1 MLPNCD
7 VREDSWESLGLKG
20 DQTSQSQRKS
30 TMNIHWKDWGW
41 RWSFNILAT
50 WCEQPTHWKRPWC
63 WERMKAKGEGNRGW
77 DGWMASPIQW
87 TWTWANWEMVSNREV
102 WHAAVHEVSK
112 SQIRLSDWTAT
123 ATTMVSHMQVPT
135 WQGKEHTLIEEK
147 ESCEGYSKPS
157 SWLFT
162 GRVLVQKETFFF
174 FLLGSAII
182 VRWVLLL
189 QLST

>member
-1 MLPNCD
+1 MKLQYFGHLMRTANSLEKTLMLRKNEGKRRRRQQRMRWLD
-7 VREDSWESLGLKG
+7 GITDSMDMNLGKL
-20 DQTSQSQRKS
+20 
-30 TMNIHWKDWGW
+30 
-41 RWSFNILAT
+41 
-50 WCEQPTHWKRPWC
+50 
-63 WERMKAKGEGNRGW
+63 
-77 DGWMASPIQW
+77 
-87 TWTWANWEMVSNREV
+87 WEMVSNREA